1 MDAPFIIDDPDDMAL
16 KYPRQARAPFNLTGN
31 PALAMPNGFNDDGLP
46 LSMQIVAKNFDE
58 AMIYRVAAA
67 YEGATDWHNRRP
79 PL

>member
-1 MDAPFIIDDPDDMAL
+1 
-16 KYPRQARAPFNLTGN
+16 
-31 PALAMPNGFNDDGLP
+31 
-46 LSMQIVAKNFDE
+46 MQIVAKNFDE